1 MNIIL
6 LGPPGGGKGT
16 QAKSIVE
23 KYDIPQVSTGD
34 ILRAAVREQ
43 TPLGIKAK
51 GVMDSGELVPDEL
64 VVQIV
69 EERLKEP
76 DCQKGCIFDGFPR
89 TVAQAENLESSG
101 VPIDAVISLE
111 LSDEVITSR
120 LGGRR
125 TCKNCSAMYHIEF
138 DPPKQTGI
146 CDKCQGELYQRDD
159 DKEETIRNRLD
170 VYKKQT
176 EPLVAR
182 YKSQNKL
189 FAIRGTGTIKDIFN
203 EIVNVLDRL

>member
-51 GVMDSGELVPDEL
+51 GVMDKGELVPDDL

-89 TVAQAENLESSG
+89 TVAQAEALESSG

-138 DPPKQTGI
+138 DPPQQTGI

-159 DKEETIRNRLD
+159 DKEATIRNRLD

-189 FAIRGTGTIKDIFN
+189 YSIQATGSIKDIFN